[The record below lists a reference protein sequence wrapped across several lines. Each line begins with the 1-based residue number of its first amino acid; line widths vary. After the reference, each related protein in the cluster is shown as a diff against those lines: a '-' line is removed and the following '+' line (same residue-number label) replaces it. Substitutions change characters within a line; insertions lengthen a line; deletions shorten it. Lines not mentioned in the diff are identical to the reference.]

1 MTRWAFRVLRGGV
14 RGAPEERAQ
23 RTCARNGA
31 DRAHTHVTSCE
42 RVRALPQAGL
52 VLGFLLL
59 IGTTAGVAYLNFQGW
74 QDEREIKKM
83 NEQFQF
89 DKAIGDA
96 GLKAG
101 EGDSQKK
108 QRSISKKGR
117 GFGGK

>member
-1 MTRWAFRVLRGGV
+1 MCCA
-14 RGAPEERAQ
+14 GACEERPRNARE

-31 DRAHTHVTSCE
+31 DRAHTYVTSCE